1 MFKRDVKSL
10 GDILSQFIRKE
21 GLETP
26 LLQKRVIDSWT
37 EVTGH
42 VVAQYTG
49 EKYIKNQILFVKIL
63 PAASMRQ
70 WGAVLSV
77 TSGCIDCYQR
87 RPGIDCCYDISPAK
101 GLLISVRMVL
111 GSL

>member
-63 PAASMRQ
+63 NPALRQDLSMMHTQLTRRLHA
-70 WGAVLSV
+70 AVGSSV
-77 TSGCIDCYQR
+77 
-87 RPGIDCCYDISPAK
+87 ISD
-101 GLLISVRMVL
+101 VRVY
-111 GSL
+111 